1 MPKGELA
8 GKRVMVTRPA
18 HQAQQL
24 CQLLQAEGAV
34 PVLFP
39 VLEIVDP
46 EDAAPGLDT
55 IARLEQF
62 DLAIFI
68 SPNAVSRAMNLI
80 RARGGL
86 PPRLR
91 LATIGRGSAREL
103 RALTGREPDV
113 CPQGKFD
120 SEALLALPEMHDV
133 AGQRVV
139 IFRGEGG
146 RELLADTLRERGAE
160 VTYANVYR
168 RTRPQ
173 PDLERL
179 RRDWAR
185 DGMDFICVTS
195 GEGLRNLFEM
205 VGPLV
210 QTWLR
215 QTRLVLVTER
225 LAEVARE
232 LGVEP
237 APIIAPSASDEA
249 MVEAIKSWLSEHDET
264 PR

>member
-1 MPKGELA
+1 MPPGELG

-18 HQAQQL
+18 HQAHRL
-24 CQLLQAEGAV
+24 CELLEAEGAI

-46 EDAAPGLDT
+46 EDTAPARDV
-55 IARLEQF
+55 IARLAEF

-68 SPNAVSRAMNLI
+68 SPNAVSRALNLI
-80 RARGGL
+80 NAQGGL
-86 PPRLR
+86 PSQLPLV
-91 LATIGRGSAREL
+91 TIGRGSAREL
-103 RALTGREPDV
+103 RAVTGREPDI
-113 CPQGKFD
+113 CPPGRFD
-120 SEALLALPEMHDV
+120 SEALLALPAMQNV
-133 AGQRVV
+133 SGKRIV

-146 RELLADTLRERGAE
+146 RELLADTLRQRGAE
-160 VTYANVYR
+160 VEYADVYR

-185 DGMDFICVTS
+185 HGMDFICVTS

-215 QTRLVLVTER
+215 QTQLVVVNER
-225 LAEVARE
+225 LTDIARE
-232 LGVEP
+232 LGIGP
-237 APIIAPSASDEA
+237 APIVATDAGDEA
-249 MVEAIKSWLSEHDET
+249 MVDAIKSWLRRQDDA